1 MAPVTEGLTDLQR
14 EIFTKISQ
22 NEVSE
27 LKALLAQN
35 QIKIDFVDEN
45 GMSPL
50 QHACYKGNKEIVQM
64 LLDQVGYVLIVL
76 IMSCVNKV
84 TFAMRRQYNNLL
96 FCIKIYSSND
106 ICMMTFSR

>member
-1 MAPVTEGLTDLQR
+1 MAPATEGLTDLQK

-35 QIKIDFVDEN
+35 KIKIDFVDEN

-76 IMSCVNKV
+76 IMSCVNKD
-84 TFAMRRQYNNLL
+84 TFAMRNNLL
-96 FCIKIYSSND
+96 LCIKIYSND
-106 ICMMTFSR
+106 IYMIFSR